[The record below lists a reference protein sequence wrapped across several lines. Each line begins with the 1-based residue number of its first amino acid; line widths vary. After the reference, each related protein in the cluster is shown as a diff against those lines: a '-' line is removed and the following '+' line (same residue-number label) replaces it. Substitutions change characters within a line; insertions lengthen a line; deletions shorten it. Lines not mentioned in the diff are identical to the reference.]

1 MPVCNTT
8 STGKGVNKSKPALVA
23 STSSVTKVPTPL
35 LLFDM
40 FEIKNIKLSIKIGP
54 FNLNTVCN
62 HLKYHNIEMDIKN
75 NFIIIRNKFV
85 YILFKSNSKIFN
97 HINITK
103 IQSEIFINE
112 SITHILN
119 ILKPLNIIY
128 HSYKIDNITAILH
141 NNNMNVNILKLANN
155 LKSKFYIRLNKEKF
169 PGIFIAFRN
178 GLVIIFNSGKIVSVG
193 CKSINS
199 LKELHAEVILHI
211 NNGVQTL
218 KETYYV

>member
-1 MPVCNTT
+1 
-8 STGKGVNKSKPALVA
+8 
-23 STSSVTKVPTPL
+23 
-35 LLFDM
+35 M

-97 HINITK
+97 HINVTK
-103 IQSEIFINE
+103 IPSEIFIND

-211 NNGVQTL
+211 NNGVQT
-218 KETYYV
+218 